1 MENKILI
8 KFTSN
13 SNGNATNYSNLS
25 QTEVIER
32 LQKSILDETLIGS
45 NIRFGKNSKA
55 YIFTLKDDP
64 YESKRGKITIVTNSK
79 IYDKDDANILALDSI
94 SRQMGQVKVQRTQ
107 KIMALLVAGTI
118 ALTSYGPAIAR
129 NFKDSANEA
138 IDKIVTADNSTFQ
151 KETQNIN
158 DYVAELNKAR
168 AENGVGPV
176 GISNEAWRE
185 SETEALK
192 QAEKDYLETNKEE
205 QFRKELEDEI
215 IVQNGEEM
223 KGRTR

>member
-1 MENKILI
+1 MKNNILI
-8 KFTSN
+8 KFISD
-13 SNGNATNYSNLS
+13 SNGNATNYSNFP
-25 QTEVIER
+25 QTEVIEM

-45 NIRFGKNSKA
+45 NVKIGKNNKT

-64 YESKRGKITIVTNSK
+64 YESKRGKITIVTNSRF
-79 IYDKDDANILALDSI
+79 YGEDDANILALDSI
-94 SRQMGQVKVQRTQ
+94 SKQMGQVKVQRTQ

-118 ALTSYGPAIAR
+118 ALTSYGPAIAE
-129 NFKDSANEA
+129 NIKDSANEA
-138 IDKIVTADNSTFQ
+138 IDKIVTADNNAFK
-151 KETQNIN
+151 KETQHIN

-185 SETEALK
+185 SEAEALA
-192 QAEKDYLETNKEE
+192 QAEKDYLEENKEE
-205 QFRKELEDEI
+205 KFRKEFEDEI
-215 IVQNGEEM
+215 IARNEEEM